1 MNKKV
6 SFHEL
11 AEFEL
16 NDAVVFFE
24 SKTAGLGTRF
34 LTAVEKAVAQI
45 ERHPQASPI
54 IRHDVRRK
62 LVWNFPYSIMSR
74 SNSTTSASSRLR
86 IKSAGRFFGGD
97 GGKHKPA
104 PVHVIALKIAVPP
117 TWFNTTG
124 SRFALGV
131 FHALGGVPP
140 NGTGD

>member
-1 MNKKV
+1 MKRV

-74 SNSTTSASSRLR
+74 SNSTTSAFSRLQ
-86 IKSAGRFFGGD
+86 IKSAGRFIGGN
-97 GGKHKPA
+97 GGKHKTA
-104 PVHVIALKIAVPP
+104 PVHVICPQNRS
-117 TWFNTTG
+117 TSNSG
-124 SRFALGV
+124 STRLGRDSLWE
-131 FHALGGVPP
+131 FSTL
-140 NGTGD
+140 